1 MKKLFNIYVFCIP
14 VLVGT
19 APCAATPLEPMV
31 AIENARINCDRIS
44 QSFKSMKTMAQVNTA
59 VTAVGTAAGVGATA
73 VGIAKAGVDK
83 QIEKLINDVKQ
94 REARSNNSG
103 MTIDQGQDFIEG
115 TMALVRGMSKSTTQE
130 QNQLEQKSK
139 SLGNWRTGLMAGN
152 TATSIAGTIIAANNR
167 TDQDLRTQL
176 TRCVASIKDLQDSKM
191 QAQINSADVA
201 TLQKMEGII
210 SACRNYELLN
220 VDKIDSLAK
229 SAATTSGIGIAV
241 GASGTIV
248 SATANSDKIRSDDTD
263 AGMAKEKNLN
273 TASNILAAGATITS
287 GVATIFNAQQISTL
301 NQAYQIATQCS
312 EALNQ

>member
-1 MKKLFNIYVFCIP
+1 MPAVLGVTPCMAVPLDP
-14 VLVGT
+14 VI
-19 APCAATPLEPMV
+19 
-31 AIENARINCDRIS
+31 AIENAQVNCDRIS

-73 VGIAKAGVDK
+73 VGIAKAGTDK

-103 MTIDQGQDFIEG
+103 MTIEQGQDFIEE
-115 TMALVRGMSKSTTQE
+115 TMTLVQEKSKSAPE

-139 SLGNWRTGLMAGN
+139 NLGNWRTGLLAGN
-152 TATSIAGTIIAANNR
+152 TATNIAGTIIAANNR
-167 TDQDLRTQL
+167 TDQDLRAQL
-176 TRCVASIKDLQDSKM
+176 DSCVGSIKDLQDSKM
-191 QAQINSADVA
+191 QAQINNADMA
-201 TLQKMEGII
+201 TIQKMERII
-210 SACRNYELLN
+210 SACRDYSLLN

-229 SAATTSGIGIAV
+229 SAATASGIGIAV

-248 SATANSDKIRSDDTD
+248 SATANSDKIRSDNTD
-263 AGMAKEKNLN
+263 SGMAKEKNLN
-273 TASNILAAGATITS
+273 TASNVLAAGATITS

-301 NQAYQIATQCS
+301 DQAYQISIKCS

>member
-1 MKKLFNIYVFCIP
+1 MKKLYIFCIP
-14 VLVGT
+14 AVLGV
-19 APCAATPLEPMV
+19 APCMAVPLDSV
-31 AIENARINCDRIS
+31 IAIESAQVNCSRIS

-73 VGIAKAGVDK
+73 VGIAKANLDK

-94 REARSNNSG
+94 REARFNNSG
-103 MTIDQGQDFIEG
+103 MTIDQGQDFIDG
-115 TMALVRGMSKSTTQE
+115 TMTLVQGKSKSSPE

-139 SLGNWRTGLMAGN
+139 KLGNWRTGLLAGN
-152 TATSIAGTIIAANNR
+152 TATSIAGTIIAVNNR

-176 TRCVASIKDLQDSKM
+176 DSCVGSIKDLQDSKM
-191 QAQINSADVA
+191 QAQINNADIA
-201 TLQKMEGII
+201 TVQKMERII
-210 SACRNYELLN
+210 SACRDYSLLD

-229 SAATTSGIGIAV
+229 SAATASGIGIAV

-248 SATANSDKIRSDDTD
+248 SAAANSDKVRSDNTD
-263 AGMAKEKNLN
+263 SGMAKEKNLN
-273 TASNILAAGATITS
+273 TASNVLAAGATITS

-301 NQAYQIATQCS
+301 DQAYQIATKCS

>member
-1 MKKLFNIYVFCIP
+1 MPAVLGVTPCMAVPLDP
-14 VLVGT
+14 VI
-19 APCAATPLEPMV
+19 
-31 AIENARINCDRIS
+31 AIENAQVNCDRIS

-73 VGIAKAGVDK
+73 VGIAKAGTDK

-103 MTIDQGQDFIEG
+103 MTIEQGQDFIEE
-115 TMALVRGMSKSTTQE
+115 TMTRVQGKSKSAPE

-139 SLGNWRTGLMAGN
+139 NLGNWRTGLLAGN
-152 TATSIAGTIIAANNR
+152 TATNIAGTIIAANNR
-167 TDQDLRTQL
+167 TDQDLRAQL
-176 TRCVASIKDLQDSKM
+176 DSCVGSIKDLQDSKM
-191 QAQINSADVA
+191 QAQINNADMA
-201 TLQKMEGII
+201 TIQKMERII
-210 SACRNYELLN
+210 SACRDYSLLN

-229 SAATTSGIGIAV
+229 SAATASGIGIAV

-248 SATANSDKIRSDDTD
+248 SATANSDKIRSDNTD
-263 AGMAKEKNLN
+263 SGMAKEKNLN
-273 TASNILAAGATITS
+273 TASNVLAAGATITS

-301 NQAYQIATQCS
+301 DQAYQISIKCS

>member
-1 MKKLFNIYVFCIP
+1 MP
-14 VLVGT
+14 AVLGVT
-19 APCAATPLEPMV
+19 PCMATPLEPMV
-31 AIENARINCDRIS
+31 AIENARVNCDRIS

-103 MTIDQGQDFIEG
+103 MTIDQGQDFIEE
-115 TMALVRGMSKSTTQE
+115 TMALVRGMSKSTQE

-167 TDQDLRTQL
+167 TDQDLRAQL
-176 TRCVASIKDLQDSKM
+176 DSCVGSIKDLQDSKM

-273 TASNILAAGATITS
+273 TASNVLAAGATITS

-301 NQAYQIATQCS
+301 DQAYQISIKCS

>member
-1 MKKLFNIYVFCIP
+1 
-14 VLVGT
+14 
-19 APCAATPLEPMV
+19 
-31 AIENARINCDRIS
+31 
-44 QSFKSMKTMAQVNTA
+44 MAQVNTA

-115 TMALVRGMSKSTTQE
+115 TMALVRGMSKSTQE

-176 TRCVASIKDLQDSKM
+176 ASCVSSIKDLQDSKM
-191 QAQINSADVA
+191 QAQINSVDAA

>member
-1 MKKLFNIYVFCIP
+1 MPAVLGVTPCMAVPLDP
-14 VLVGT
+14 VI
-19 APCAATPLEPMV
+19 
-31 AIENARINCDRIS
+31 AIENAQVNCDRIS

-73 VGIAKAGVDK
+73 VGIAKAGTDK

-103 MTIDQGQDFIEG
+103 MTIEQGQDFIEE
-115 TMALVRGMSKSTTQE
+115 TMTLVRGKSKSAPE

-139 SLGNWRTGLMAGN
+139 NLGNWRTGLLAGN
-152 TATSIAGTIIAANNR
+152 TATNIAGTIIAANNR
-167 TDQDLRTQL
+167 TDQDLRAQL
-176 TRCVASIKDLQDSKM
+176 DSCVGSIKDLQDSKM
-191 QAQINSADVA
+191 QAQINNADMA
-201 TLQKMEGII
+201 TIQKMERII
-210 SACRNYELLN
+210 SACRDYSLLN

-229 SAATTSGIGIAV
+229 SAATASGIGIAV

-248 SATANSDKIRSDDTD
+248 SATANSDKIRSDNTD
-263 AGMAKEKNLN
+263 SGMAKEKNLN
-273 TASNILAAGATITS
+273 TASNVLAAGATITS

-301 NQAYQIATQCS
+301 DQAYQISIKCS

>member
-1 MKKLFNIYVFCIP
+1 MKRLFNIYVFCIP
-14 VLVGT
+14 ALVGT
-19 APCAATPLEPMV
+19 APCFATPLEPMV
-31 AIENARINCDRIS
+31 AIENARLNCDRIS

-115 TMALVRGMSKSTTQE
+115 TMALVRGMSKSTQE

-139 SLGNWRTGLMAGN
+139 NLGNWRTGLMAGN

-176 TRCVASIKDLQDSKM
+176 ASCVSSIKDLQDSKM
-191 QAQINSADVA
+191 QAQINSVDAA

>member
-1 MKKLFNIYVFCIP
+1 MKKLYIFCMPAVLGVTPCMAVPLDP
-14 VLVGT
+14 VI
-19 APCAATPLEPMV
+19 
-31 AIENARINCDRIS
+31 AIENAQVNCDRIS

-73 VGIAKAGVDK
+73 VGIAKAGTDK

-103 MTIDQGQDFIEG
+103 MTIEQGRDFIEE
-115 TMALVRGMSKSTTQE
+115 TMTLVQGKSKSAPE

-139 SLGNWRTGLMAGN
+139 NLGNWRTGLLAGN
-152 TATSIAGTIIAANNR
+152 TATNIAGTIIAANNR
-167 TDQDLRTQL
+167 TDQDLRAQL
-176 TRCVASIKDLQDSKM
+176 DSCVGSIKDLQDSKM
-191 QAQINSADVA
+191 QAQINNADMA
-201 TLQKMEGII
+201 TIQKMERII
-210 SACRNYELLN
+210 SACRDYSLLN

-229 SAATTSGIGIAV
+229 SAATASGIGIAV

-248 SATANSDKIRSDDTD
+248 SATANSDKIRSDNTD
-263 AGMAKEKNLN
+263 SGMAKEKNLN
-273 TASNILAAGATITS
+273 TASNVLAAGATITS

-301 NQAYQIATQCS
+301 DQAYQISIKCS

>member
-1 MKKLFNIYVFCIP
+1 MKKLYIFCMP
-14 VLVGT
+14 AVLGVT
-19 APCAATPLEPMV
+19 PCMATPLEPMV
-31 AIENARINCDRIS
+31 AIENARVNCDRIS

-103 MTIDQGQDFIEG
+103 MTIDQGQDFIEE
-115 TMALVRGMSKSTTQE
+115 TMALVRGMSKSTQE

-167 TDQDLRTQL
+167 TDQDLRAQL
-176 TRCVASIKDLQDSKM
+176 DSCVGSIKDLQDSKM

-273 TASNILAAGATITS
+273 TASNVLAAGATITS

-301 NQAYQIATQCS
+301 DQAYQISIKCS

>member
-1 MKKLFNIYVFCIP
+1 MPAVLGVTPCMAVPLDP
-14 VLVGT
+14 VI
-19 APCAATPLEPMV
+19 
-31 AIENARINCDRIS
+31 AIENAQVNCDRIS

-73 VGIAKAGVDK
+73 VGIAKAGTDK

-103 MTIDQGQDFIEG
+103 MTIEQGQDFIEE
-115 TMALVRGMSKSTTQE
+115 TMTLVQGKSKSAPE

-139 SLGNWRTGLMAGN
+139 NLGNWRTGLLAGN
-152 TATSIAGTIIAANNR
+152 TATNIAGTIIAANNR
-167 TDQDLRTQL
+167 TDQDLRAQL
-176 TRCVASIKDLQDSKM
+176 DSCVGSIKDLQDSKM
-191 QAQINSADVA
+191 QAQINNADMA
-201 TLQKMEGII
+201 TIQKMERII
-210 SACRNYELLN
+210 SACRDYSLLN

-229 SAATTSGIGIAV
+229 SAATASGIGIAV

-248 SATANSDKIRSDDTD
+248 SATANSDKIRSDNTD
-263 AGMAKEKNLN
+263 SGMAKEKNLN
-273 TASNILAAGATITS
+273 TASNVLAAGATITS

-301 NQAYQIATQCS
+301 DQAYQIATKCS